1 MVYKQEKINCVP
13 SLFFTKKIQK
23 ISPTNPKDI
32 TNKSKNFTEK
42 SKRKSWFTSKGRLT
56 VCHLSFS
63 LQCFPRQPIWDTQP
77 KPSKPSPWRFPRDM
91 RKCQSR
97 RIWYICH
104 LGTVPICGAFL
115 GPVWPLAVGPQ
126 GLNLT
131 SAVTEKVEKETE
143 LREAFFSYLDLDY
156 NWPFGFDA
164 DGAILGSYH

>member
-1 MVYKQEKINCVP
+1 MFALSRCAQRSPLPAVKSSP
-13 SLFFTKKIQK
+13 SKKRAKRKSWFSSKRRLTVCHLFHQQIQK

-104 LGTVPICGAFL
+104 LGTVCQF
-115 GPVWPLAVGPQ
+115 VGLFWGQ
-126 GLNLT
+126 FGLWL
-131 SAVTEKVEKETE
+131 
-143 LREAFFSYLDLDY
+143 LD
-156 NWPFGFDA
+156 PRA
-164 DGAILGSYH
+164 